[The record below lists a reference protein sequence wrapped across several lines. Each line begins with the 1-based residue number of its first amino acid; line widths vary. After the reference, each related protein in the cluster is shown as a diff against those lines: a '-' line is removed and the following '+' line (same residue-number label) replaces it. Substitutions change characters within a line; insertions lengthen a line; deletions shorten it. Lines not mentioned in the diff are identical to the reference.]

1 MQYLHEKTT
10 LPFPQLVMAANA
22 EKYPCIENPRGGE
35 TPGQDHASAF
45 ALIRSD
51 GPGRAVETGQP
62 KPDGRNRAAGAGKQ
76 VRIPCA

>member
-1 MQYLHEKTT
+1 MHEKTT

-51 GPGRAVETGQP
+51 GPGRTAE
-62 KPDGRNRAAGAGKQ
+62 NRTAGPHPL
-76 VRIPCA
+76 RIKENLVKA